1 MHEHLLSPVEIGGLR
16 LRNRIAMAPMGVE
29 IVGADGMANDEIAA
43 YYEER
48 SRGGAGLII
57 TEVCA
62 MAYPRGA
69 NSAHQLGIS
78 DDRFMPGLSRLTER
92 VKSHGAAFAV
102 QLVHHGKV
110 SRLDIKEG
118 REVLVP
124 SIPEW
129 HGSFDMV
136 NDLTAD
142 ELGLMMAAN
151 GGGQARLKAAGQSDI
166 DELIEG
172 FADAAVRARAA
183 GFDGVEI
190 HAAHGYLISGFL
202 SRQWNLRHD
211 GYGGSIHNRSR
222 LLCEVIRAVKSSAG
236 ADYPVWCR
244 LDAREYRTPD
254 GIDFEDTVIT
264 SQLAVGAGAD
274 AIHLSAYGDMTSGPA
289 FTEGTLP
296 FREATHA
303 ALSGHLKT
311 KVSVPVIAVGRIS
324 PDTGNEMIAH
334 GKADIIAMGRQM
346 LADPALARKLSA
358 GRAKEIRP
366 CINCYVCVAQPFF
379 DRRVKCAVNPV
390 VARELEL
397 SSFERSETEQ
407 PRTVVVVGGGPAGM
421 EAARVAAGRGHR
433 VTLFEKSAR
442 LGGSLRFAALVY
454 EPNRR
459 LLEWMIDQMSVTGVR
474 VITST
479 EATPAVIS
487 GLAPDV
493 VMVAAGAKR
502 GRPDIP
508 GIDLPHVFDGD
519 DLRGL
524 LTGDDVGAGSSKLSR
539 LVRLTVGAARFLGF
553 TQDPETVDRL
563 SRQYMPIGK
572 VVVVIGG
579 GLVGIELADF
589 LSERGR
595 AVTVV
600 EEGPKMASEMA
611 HPRRWRV
618 LDDLRTAGV
627 RMMNEAQVV
636 AITETGVSCRTETSI
651 TSIAADNVI
660 VATGLEADT
669 RLADSLRAAGL
680 RPVVIGD
687 AGGVGYI
694 EGAIADGFEA
704 ALALG

>member
-1 MHEHLLSPVEIGGLR
+1 MHEHLLSPVDIGGLR

-29 IVGADGMANDEIAA
+29 IVGPDGMASDELTA

-48 SRGGAGLII
+48 SRGGAGLVI

-69 NSAHQLGIS
+69 NSAHQLAIS
-78 DDRFMPGLSRLTER
+78 DDRFIPGLSRLTER
-92 VKSHGAAFAV
+92 VRAHGAAIAV

-124 SIPEW
+124 SIPDW

-136 NDLTAD
+136 SDLTPN
-142 ELGLMMAAN
+142 ELTLMMAAN
-151 GGGQARLKAAGQSDI
+151 GGGRPRYKAATRADI
-166 DELIEG
+166 EELIVG
-172 FADAAVRARAA
+172 FAKAAERAREA

-190 HAAHGYLISGFL
+190 HAAHGYLLSGFL
-202 SRQWNLRHD
+202 SRQWNRRD
-211 GYGGSIHNRSR
+211 DEYGGDIENRSR
-222 LLCEVIRAVKSSAG
+222 LLCQVIRGVKAATG
-236 ADYPVWCR
+236 PGFPVWCR

-254 GIDFEDTVIT
+254 GITFDDTLVT
-264 SQLAVGAGAD
+264 AQMAVEAGAD

-289 FTEGTLP
+289 FTEGTIP
-296 FREATHA
+296 YREATHS

-311 KVSVPVIAVGRIS
+311 VVAVPVMAVGRIS

-346 LADPALARKLSA
+346 LADPALARKLVA

-379 DRRVKCAVNPV
+379 DRRVKCTVNP
-390 VARELEL
+390 ALGREMEL
-397 SSFERSETEQ
+397 GGFEGSMGHE
-407 PRTVVVVGGGPAGM
+407 PKTVVIVGGGPAGM

-433 VTLFEKSAR
+433 VTLFERSAR

-459 LLEWMIDQMSVTGVR
+459 LLDWMTDQMAVCGVE
-474 VITST
+474 VHTSADPSPA
-479 EATPAVIS
+479 EVAAMDPDAVI
-487 GLAPDV
+487 
-493 VMVAAGAKR
+493 VATGAR
-502 GRPDIP
+502 RASPGIP
-508 GIDLPHVFDGD
+508 GIDMTHVFDGD

-524 LTGDDVGAGSSKLSR
+524 LTGEDIGRGSSKLSR
-539 LVRLTVGAARFLGF
+539 IARFTVGVVRFLGF
-553 TQDPETVDRL
+553 TQDPESVDRM
-563 SRQYMPIGK
+563 SRRYMPIGRR
-572 VVVVIGG
+572 VVVLGG

-589 LSERGR
+589 LAERGR
-595 AVTVV
+595 KVTVV
-600 EEGPKMASEMA
+600 GEGPTMAPEMA

-618 LDDLRTAGV
+618 LDDLRRTGV
-627 RMMNEAQVV
+627 EFLTEAQVLKISDTSV
-636 AITETGVSCRTETSI
+636 TCRTTNGTVE
-651 TSIAADNVI
+651 IATDNVV
-660 VATGLEADT
+660 VATGLEADHGV
-669 RLADSLRAAGL
+669 ADGLSDAGL
-680 RPVVIGD
+680 DTVVIGD
-687 AGGVGYI
+687 AKGVGYL
-694 EGAIADGFEA
+694 EGAIAEGFAA

>member
-1 MHEHLLSPVEIGGLR
+1 MHEHLLSPVEIGSLR

-29 IVGADGMANDEIAA
+29 IVGPDGMSNDEVGA

-48 SRGGAGLII
+48 SRGGVGLII

-62 MAYPRGA
+62 MAYPSGA

-78 DDRFMPGLSRLTER
+78 GDRFMPGLSRLTER
-92 VKSHGAAFAV
+92 VKRHGAAIAV

-110 SRLDIKEG
+110 SRLDILEG

-129 HGSFDMV
+129 HGSFDMI

-142 ELGLMMAAN
+142 ELALMSAAN
-151 GGGQARLKAAGQSDI
+151 GGGQARLKAADQSEI
-166 DELIEG
+166 DDVIKG
-172 FADAAVRARAA
+172 FADAAARARLA

-202 SRQWNLRHD
+202 SRQWNLRSD
-211 GYGGSIHNRSR
+211 GYGGSVENRSR
-222 LLCEVIRAVKSSAG
+222 LLCEVIRAVKLSAG
-236 ADYPVWCR
+236 DDFPVWCR
-244 LDAREYRTPD
+244 LDAREYRTPE
-254 GIDFEDTVIT
+254 GIEFEDTVVT
-264 SQLAVGAGAD
+264 SQLAVEAGAD

-311 KVSVPVIAVGRIS
+311 KVAVPVIAVGRIS

-334 GKADIIAMGRQM
+334 GKADIIAMGRQL

-390 VARELEL
+390 LARELEL
-397 SSFERSETEQ
+397 ASFERSEIDK

-421 EAARVAAGRGHR
+421 EAARVAAGRGHK
-433 VTLFEKSAR
+433 VTLFEKSAQ

-459 LLEWMIDQMSVTGVR
+459 LLEWLVDQMAVTGVE
-474 VITST
+474 VVTST
-479 EATPAVIS
+479 EPTPAAIS
-487 GLAPDV
+487 ELEPDV
-493 VMVAAGAKR
+493 VVVASGAR
-502 GRPDIP
+502 RARLEIP

-524 LTGDDVGAGSSKLSR
+524 LTGDDVGEGSAKLSR
-539 LVRLTVGAARFLGF
+539 FVRLTVGVVRFLGF
-553 TQDPETVDRL
+553 TQDPESVDRL

-572 VVVVIGG
+572 RVVVIGG
-579 GLVGIELADF
+579 GLVGTELTEF
-589 LSERGR
+589 LVERGR
-595 AVTVV
+595 HVTVI
-600 EEGPKMASEMA
+600 EEDPKMAIEMA

-618 LDDLRTAGV
+618 LENLRTLGV
-627 RMMNEAQVV
+627 DLINGGKVIGISEHDV
-636 AITETGVSCRTETSI
+636 ACRTETGI
-651 TSIAADNVI
+651 VDIGADNVI
-660 VATGLEADT
+660 VATGLEADL
-669 RLADSLRAAGL
+669 RIANSLGAAGL
-680 RPVVIGD
+680 HTVVIGD
-687 AGGVGYI
+687 ASGVGYI
-694 EGAIADGFEA
+694 EGAIAEGFEA
-704 ALALG
+704 ARSLG